1 MSIVLTLKKALVIAK
16 KDVKTYYSKPA
27 TLFYGVVLPFAMFGA
42 FLAGR
47 PCVTEDYR
55 VVGVTALSTFFGG
68 TTVEAVIL
76 PLERRTGT
84 IDRLLLAP
92 VSLKTILLGKSLAGF
107 MFSFP
112 ITLIVLS
119 IILPFAGFWNLNAAL
134 LVVAVAL
141 SVLSACALGLAFSA
155 SAEDIADVMWP
166 MNFLRFFMIFFAGVF
181 MPIDEIYA
189 FMPSLKF
196 IAYLLPLTY
205 SVDMIYQSIVGIN
218 NLTMLA
224 ADFAA
229 LIVSIIVFYY
239 IAYKRFAKTLT

>member
-1 MSIVLTLKKALVIAK
+1 
-16 KDVKTYYSKPA
+16 
-27 TLFYGVVLPFAMFGA
+27 
-42 FLAGR
+42 
-47 PCVTEDYR
+47 
-55 VVGVTALSTFFGG
+55 
-68 TTVEAVIL
+68 
-76 PLERRTGT
+76 
-84 IDRLLLAP
+84 
-92 VSLKTILLGKSLAGF
+92 
-107 MFSFP
+107 
-112 ITLIVLS
+112 
-119 IILPFAGFWNLNAAL
+119 
-134 LVVAVAL
+134 VVAVAL